1 MVCERCGLLEQLTS
15 EPGEKQTRRRS
26 NLCASCNAKPAT
38 TIPTAYGKCRPHKG
52 PFDVDDN
59 PLDSFTGELYRP
71 GKRLCGYSDCVEV
84 KHVEQPKAKPGRRR
98 KPITTEAAL
107 ENLKRPGGADFMDT
121 LMALHEAQRRSK

>member
-1 MVCERCGLLEQLTS
+1 MVCERCGLVEETTA

-52 PFDVDDN
+52 PFDADDN

-71 GKRLCGYSDCVEV
+71 GKRLCGYADCVEV
-84 KHVEQPKAKPGRRR
+84 KHIEAVRLRPGRR
-98 KPITTEAAL
+98 PVNTTEAL
-107 ENLKRPGGADFMDT
+107 NRMKQNGGADFYET
-121 LMALHEAQRRSK
+121 IMALNEARKK

>member
-1 MVCERCGLLEQLTS
+1 MVCERCGLLEDLTP

-52 PFDVDDN
+52 PFDLEDN

-84 KHVEQPKAKPGRRR
+84 KHIEAAKARPGRR
-98 KPITTEAAL
+98 PTITAKESL
-107 ENLKRPGGADFMDT
+107 EQLRQPGGADFMET
-121 LMALHEAQRRSK
+121 IMALNEASNR

>member
-1 MVCERCGLLEQLTS
+1 MICERCGLVEDTAT

-52 PFDVDDN
+52 PFDLEDN
-59 PLDSFTGELYRP
+59 PMDSFTGELYRP

-84 KHVEQPKAKPGRRR
+84 KHIEVAKARPGRRKTIDAKTSLDQLR
-98 KPITTEAAL
+98 Q
-107 ENLKRPGGADFMDT
+107 PGGADFMAT
-121 LMALHEAQRRSK
+121 IMALNEARKH